1 MQTHTTNIWKKNKN
15 KNKNKK
21 TNLGLPNEIY
31 IYIYMAF
38 FTTLGE
44 GSKHRYNTVKIY
56 NNQY

>member
-1 MQTHTTNIWKKNKN
+1 MQTHTTNIWKKRIK
-15 KNKNKK
+15 KKEKK
-21 TNLGLPNEIY
+21 TNPGLPYEIY

-38 FTTLGE
+38 FTTPGE

>member
-1 MQTHTTNIWKKNKN
+1 MQTHTTNICKKEK
-15 KNKNKK
+15 
-21 TNLGLPNEIY
+21 PVRDYHMRYIY

-38 FTTLGE
+38 FTTPGE